1 VKSFLASRDER
12 LVWELMYAERERIE
26 TPCVFYSKHSRVM
39 TWQAHAT
46 GHAPSPPPTGRD
58 EGEGTQVELVLLEHS
73 FEQVELTAIPLF
85 DCTCYFQHL
94 WLLLKIKEHHSS
106 F

>member
-1 VKSFLASRDER
+1 
-12 LVWELMYAERERIE
+12 
-26 TPCVFYSKHSRVM
+26 M
-39 TWQAHAT
+39 TWQAHVT

-58 EGEGTQVELVLLEHS
+58 EGEDTQVELVFLEHS
-73 FEQVELTAIPLF
+73 FEQVELIAILLF

-94 WLLLKIKEHHSS
+94 WILLKIKEHHSS